1 MAVND
6 EKALVA
12 QLFAARDLSTPERA
26 AASIRAWRDLLTL
39 VGTIAELQVMEAL
52 SVIRRHLPERDR
64 FDSFCAEHLDGI
76 LEPDEAWNR
85 ALTWEVSG
93 RQRALKEFAQASPA
107 EATAFVRD
115 FADALG
121 PARIDQLDE
130 DDREVAELLAAPPR
144 ARRKQLREL
153 VATRRAVESASAA
166 PGELQLRAAR
176 GGPPGAAAGRRRPRL
191 ARAERAGPG
200 RDREADRGAVR
211 RSGRAVAV
219 GEEPAAADDR
229 PRVRRAGEDDRSPAR
244 RRRRRARV
252 TLGSAAR
259 ALNR

>member
-26 AASIRAWRDLLTL
+26 AASIRAWRDLLT
-39 VGTIAELQVMEAL
+39 VVSTVAELHVMEAL

-64 FDSFCAEHLDGI
+64 FDFFCAEHLDGV

-166 PGELQLRAAR
+166 PGELQLV
-176 GGPPGAAAGRRRPRL
+176 PPA
-191 ARAERAGPG
+191 
-200 RDREADRGAVR
+200 ADRQAPPQAGAVR
-211 RSGRAVAV
+211 ASLERSVRAQVETAKQIAALCAEAGALSPSARSRLLLTIDQGFDALERMTAALHGDAD
-219 GEEPAAADDR
+219 GEP
-229 PRVRRAGEDDRSPAR
+229 G
-244 RRRRRARV
+244 
-252 TLGSAAR
+252 
-259 ALNR
+259 